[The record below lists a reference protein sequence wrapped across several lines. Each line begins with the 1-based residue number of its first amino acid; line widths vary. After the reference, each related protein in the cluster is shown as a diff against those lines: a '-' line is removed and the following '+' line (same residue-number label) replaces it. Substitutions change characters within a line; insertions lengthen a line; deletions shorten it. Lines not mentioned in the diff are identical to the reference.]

1 MRNLFLCLMILVIVK
16 ESFSQKMISNQNH
29 AWISYLGNHKI
40 TTKWGVH
47 TEYQWR
53 RADGFQNWQQSLLR
67 LGFDYFASSNLSAT
81 AGYAWIVTFPYGE
94 QPVGHEF
101 QEHRIWEQV
110 NLKSKYGRFE
120 IQHRYRLEQRFLENW
135 IKGAEGIYTKSDNL
149 FRQRIRYRFMIQV
162 PLTKKELTD
171 NTLFLNINNE
181 PFIGFGKGIGKNI
194 LDQNRFNASL
204 GWRFSKDF
212 NIQLGYLNQ
221 FIVKTDGIKAERNH
235 TFLFSTI
242 YNFNF
247 VKEVKPR
254 N

>member
-171 NTLFLNINNE
+171 NTLFLNVNNE

>member
-53 RADGFQNWQQSLLR
+53 RSDGFQNWQQSLLR

-171 NTLFLNINNE
+171 NTLFLNVNNE